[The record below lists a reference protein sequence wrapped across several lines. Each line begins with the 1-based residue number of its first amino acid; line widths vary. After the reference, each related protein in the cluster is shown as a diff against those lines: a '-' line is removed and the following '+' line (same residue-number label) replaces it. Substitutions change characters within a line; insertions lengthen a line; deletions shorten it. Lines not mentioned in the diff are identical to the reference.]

1 MALQGIKLEYLIAP
15 TYNGKT
21 HKRDKKVFLIFVP
34 GFLQTLVQLHSLGQ
48 DRLWSKPVVWPGANV
63 IKLFFSSSTMLRTDK
78 LECFS
83 LVHILRGI
91 YYGGQH

>member
-1 MALQGIKLEYLIAP
+1 MALQGIKLVYLIAP

-21 HKRDKKVFLIFVP
+21 HKRHKKVFIVYVP
-34 GFLQTLVQLHSLGQ
+34 GFLQTLVQLHSPGQ

-78 LECFS
+78 LERF
-83 LVHILRGI
+83 
-91 YYGGQH
+91 